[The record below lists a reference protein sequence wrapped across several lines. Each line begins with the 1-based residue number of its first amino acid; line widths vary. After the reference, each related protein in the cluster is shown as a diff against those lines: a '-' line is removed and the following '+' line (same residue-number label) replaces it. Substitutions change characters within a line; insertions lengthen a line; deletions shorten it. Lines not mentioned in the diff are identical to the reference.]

1 MSGVS
6 KKGKFVERKLEFKAD
21 GNLQMDQTL
30 VTSLNSTLVSNDG
43 NAYQDFESCLAGRE
57 QRKDDSFIQFSN
69 GEEYFAISHIGNF
82 RSPKELA
89 KLRREFSGKAMQTW
103 I

>member
-1 MSGVS
+1 
-6 KKGKFVERKLEFKAD
+6 
-21 GNLQMDQTL
+21 MDQTL

-82 RSPKELA
+82 PSPKELA
-89 KLRREFSGKAMQTW
+89 KLGESFLAKRCKLGYRASRWDITMLFQLILKLSD